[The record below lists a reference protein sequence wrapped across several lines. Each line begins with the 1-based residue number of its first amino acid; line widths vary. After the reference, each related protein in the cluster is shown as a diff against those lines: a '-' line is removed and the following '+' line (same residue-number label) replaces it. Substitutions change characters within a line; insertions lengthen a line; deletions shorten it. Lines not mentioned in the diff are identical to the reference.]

1 MNFLKKIFGIEEQNE
16 YTDPEFDQIVREAK
30 RQVEIN
36 RKIGSIILAVIIL
49 IVGLYV
55 HFFWEKPDKD
65 SITVRLTVDVS
76 ELKDDTAVTLSDELP
91 SGGIFVNNN
100 TFVIK
105 EDGTVADLLNR
116 FSEKREIPVDLSGKE
131 VRAIGGIEKYEYGN
145 YRWVVSVNGEEKD
158 GDPAGIVLK
167 NTEGVTIRYTQG

>member
-76 ELKDDTAVTLSDELP
+76 ELKDDTTVTLSDELP

-105 EDGTVADLLNR
+105 EEGTVADLLNR

-131 VRAIGGIEKYEYGN
+131 IRAIGGIEKYEYG
-145 YRWVVSVNGEEKD
+145 NGEEKD

-167 NTEGVTIRYTQG
+167 NTEGVTVRYTQG